1 VSGKKKGGGGQ
12 KPGSGDGAGSGS
24 GSDSDSGPVDNSGA
38 DLPRRR
44 RQAGITKGVAGGR
57 GEGLITRVKTAR
69 GRKNSSTLWLRR
81 QLNDPYV
88 ERARA
93 AGYRSRAAY
102 KLLELDDRFD
112 LIKKGARVVDLG
124 AAPGGWTQ
132 VALERGAAQVV
143 GIDLLEMEAVPG
155 AELLIGDFTEA
166 ETVER
171 VRAALARGGVG
182 KGAGQADL
190 VLSDMASNTTGHR
203 ATDHVRV
210 VALVEAGATFAEE
223 VLVRGGSYV
232 AKVFQGGTEGEM
244 LLRLRETFA
253 KVRHAKPPASRSG
266 SPETFLVATGFRGRE
281 AQPPSQSPLRTQ
293 TDEDS

>member
-1 VSGKKKGGGGQ
+1 VSGKKKGGAGQ
-12 KPGSGDGAGSGS
+12 GSGQGSGS
-24 GSDSDSGPVDNSGA
+24 GTGPGSDGGAGGDAVNNTGDSQ
-38 DLPRRR
+38 PRRGR
-44 RQAGITKGVAGGR
+44 RGRITKGVEGGR

-88 ERARA
+88 ERAKA

-102 KLLELDDRFD
+102 KLIELDDRFG
-112 LIKKGARVVDLG
+112 LIKKGSRVVDLG

-132 VALERGAAQVV
+132 VVLERGAAQVV
-143 GIDLLEMEAVPG
+143 GIDLLEMEPVPG
-155 AELLIGDFTEA
+155 AELLVGDFTEA

-171 VRAALARGGVG
+171 VRAAFVRGGG
-182 KGAGQADL
+182 GGADL

-210 VALVEAGATFAEE
+210 VALVEAGAVFAEE
-223 VLVRGGSYV
+223 VLALGGTYV

-244 LLRLRETFA
+244 LLRLRETFT

-266 SPETFLVATGFRGRE
+266 SPETFLVATGFRGRDTTSNVDG
-281 AQPPSQSPLRTQ
+281 AS
-293 TDEDS
+293 